1 MAKDLYLTYTG
12 PKIYFVLYL
21 LWNVWIFWWT
31 ISYLTSQSL

>member
-12 PKIYFVLYL
+12 PKIYCVLYL